1 MSNRNRPP
9 AVDPVNPAALIRGS
23 RSASTPGW
31 SPKTIPNTPGGRPAA
46 CTAWRASGASSTGR
60 PGCDGWALTT
70 TGQPL
75 ASAEAVSPPST
86 LKANGKLL
94 APKISTG
101 PSGSSQRRRAG
112 RGGGVRDAPQV
123 AAVGHDRGK
132 QPELAAGPGDLAG
145 QPGERQP
152 RFLRRQLAE

>member
-9 AVDPVNPAALIRGS
+9 AVEPVNPAARTRGS

-31 SPKTIPNTPGGRPAA
+31 SPKTMPNTPGGSPASA
-46 CTAWRASGASSTGR
+46 TAWRASSPSSADR
-60 PGCDGWALTT
+60 PGCEGCALTS

-86 LKANGKLL
+86 LNANGKLL

-101 PSGSSQRRRAG
+101 PSGSSQRRSAG
-112 RGGGVRDAPQV
+112 RGGPR
-123 AAVGHDRGK
+123 
-132 QPELAAGPGDLAG
+132 PGS
-145 QPGERQP
+145 
-152 RFLRRQLAE
+152 AESVMTSR